1 MNEQPDEYTAVI
13 KVSKEEKSQ
22 KIFLHFGAF
31 VKDSSGNIVFRFF
44 QKQQLIDFG
53 VRPIGYIENDY
64 SDIKMQI
71 FDKEDL
77 IEIESHSIIHLKSQ
91 YKQAFKLYE
100 SRFLSPIL

>member
-22 KIFLHFGAF
+22 KIFLNFGVF
-31 VKDSSGNIVFRFF
+31 TRDNSGTLVFKFF

-53 VRPIGYIENDY
+53 VRPLGYIEKDY

-71 FDKEDL
+71 FDKEDM
-77 IEIESHSIIHLKSQ
+77 ITVESFSII
-91 YKQAFKLYE
+91 
-100 SRFLSPIL
+100 I

>member
-22 KIFLHFGAF
+22 KLFLHFGSF
-31 VKDSSGNIVFRFF
+31 VRDNPGNLIFKFF

-71 FDKEDL
+71 YDKEDL
-77 IEIESHSIIHLKSQ
+77 IEIESHGKIS
-91 YKQAFKLYE
+91 
-100 SRFLSPIL
+100 